1 MHFRRYQEWEPEIL
15 HNQGDILGVTRGGV
29 SEDIRLRPSEALV
42 DLDDQG
48 DARFN
53 GSVGALPAVCT
64 TEPDIAFL
72 IRVGSGRWIGNAVVL
87 R

>member
-1 MHFRRYQEWEPEIL
+1 VDTP
-15 HNQGDILGVTRGGV
+15 
-29 SEDIRLRPSEALV
+29 LV

-48 DARFN
+48 NARFD
-53 GSVGALPAVCT
+53 GRIGPLPSACT

-72 IRVGSGRWIGNAVVL
+72 IRVGAGRWIANGTVL